1 MTEKLIFGKHTP
13 KDAEDLWN
21 KIKPRNPNPCVAL
34 YGEMPGQTCKGCK
47 YLIGWAHS
55 RVYYKCQLRKIT
67 HGAGT
72 DHRVNW
78 PACGK
83 YEKKI

>member
-1 MTEKLIFGKHTP
+1 MAEQLIFGKHTA

-21 KIKPRNPNPCVAL
+21 KIKPKNPNPCVAL
-34 YGEMPGQTCKGCK
+34 YGEKPGYKCKGCK
-47 YLIGWAHS
+47 NLIPFPHS
-55 RVYYKCQLRKIT
+55 RVYWKCRLRTIT
-67 HGAGT
+67 HGPGT

-83 YEKKI
+83 WEKI